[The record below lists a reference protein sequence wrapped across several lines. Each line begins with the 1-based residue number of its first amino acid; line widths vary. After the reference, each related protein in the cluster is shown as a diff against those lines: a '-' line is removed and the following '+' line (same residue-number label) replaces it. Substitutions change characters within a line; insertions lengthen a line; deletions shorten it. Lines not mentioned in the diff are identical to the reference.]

1 MRFVLDENFPP
12 VLARMLAPLAEGEPY
27 TVTSVQGLDLRGTPD
42 AELLAA
48 LRATAER
55 NVLVTADRAMRKRKH
70 ERAAVATTGAIVVV
84 GVAAWNQQPGL
95 WERARMML
103 WWWPTIVR
111 SAGAADAGTFLEL
124 PWGPR
129 VRALGRW
136 RA

>member
-1 MRFVLDENFPP
+1 MRFVFDENHPP
-12 VLARMLAPLAEGEPY
+12 VLARMLVPLAKDEPY
-27 TVTSVQGLDLRGTPD
+27 TVTSVLDLDLRSTPD
-42 AELLAA
+42 TELLAA
-48 LRATAER
+48 LRTTAER
-55 NVLVTADRAMRKRKH
+55 NVLVTGDRAMRKRKH
-70 ERAAVATTGAIVVV
+70 ERAAVAATGAIVVV
-84 GVAAWNQQPGL
+84 GVPAWNQQSDL

-124 PWGPR
+124 PWRQG